1 MKEVIKV
8 GIPKISLLA
17 VSIAALLALPA
28 VSAPLLQDKPLTG
41 SSDFY
46 QTNSWLEINVT
57 TLNNNIDT
65 FKSHLNP
72 HTKICAVMKADAYGN
87 GIWGL
92 MPTILAHNIPCVAIA
107 SNAEAEIVR
116 ASGFKGQLIRV
127 RSASFVEIENA
138 LKYEIEELIGSVD
151 QAEKIAQIAQKYS
164 HPIKVHLALNS
175 GGMGRNGL
183 EMGSEVGKQKALAI
197 AQTEGVEIVGMM
209 THFPN
214 YKADD
219 IRKKMVNFQKNTT
232 WLIDNAKLDRDNVT
246 LHAANSYASLHVPE
260 AQLDMVR
267 PGGVLYGDLPTNPE
281 YPSIVSFKSRVA
293 SLHHLPAGSTV
304 GYDSTYVL
312 KRDSI
317 LANIPVGYSDGYP
330 RKMGNQ
336 SDVLIANQRA
346 PVVGVT
352 SMNTTMV
359 DVTDVTDVQA
369 GDEVVLF
376 GGQGKERIEIADL
389 EDHSGVIFPELY
401 TVWGATNP
409 RFYIK

>member
-1 MKEVIKV
+1 M
-8 GIPKISLLA
+8 PKISLLA
-17 VSIAALLALPA
+17 VSIAALLALPT
-28 VSAPLLQDKPLTG
+28 VSAPLLQDKPLTA

-46 QTNSWLEINVT
+46 KANSWLEINVT
-57 TLNNNIDT
+57 TLNNNIEK

-87 GIWGL
+87 GIWAL
-92 MPTILAHNIPCVAIA
+92 MPIILAHDIPCVAIA
-107 SNAEAEIVR
+107 SNAEAEVVR

-138 LKYEIEELIGSVD
+138 LEYQVEELIGSLE
-151 QAEKIAQIAQKYS
+151 QADNIAQIAQKHS
-164 HPIKVHLALNS
+164 QPIRVHLALNS

-183 EMGSEVGKQKALAI
+183 EMGNDIGKQKALSI

-219 IRKKMVNFQKNTT
+219 IRKKMVNFQKSTT
-232 WLIDNAKLDRDNVT
+232 WLIDNAQLDRDKVT
-246 LHAANSYASLHVPE
+246 LHVANSYASLHVPE

-304 GYDSTYVL
+304 GYDSTYIL

-346 PVVGVT
+346 PVVGVA

-359 DVTDVTDVQA
+359 DVTDVKGVQP

-409 RFYIK
+409 RFYTK